1 MDHVLNTVQTELSK
15 TSGDNVVGGKGDT
28 LATDLAVSSLVDELS
43 GRFKVGVSVGNVGL
57 DQSKHVDGGGVDLD
71 ENAVVDLS
79 QSEQAKDL
87 HNLRGASNDTANAH
101 HENNLPLRRDKEGV
115 VGLGLAA
122 RGDGSLLKLHTPIT
136 GIYNDESF

>member
-43 GRFKVGVSVGNVGL
+43 GRNVGL